1 MEAQINAWKT
11 RYILITIIVTVKERL
26 NKRACNVYSQ
36 SDGENEC
43 LIDEVPIVWRRV
55 QNTVLEGS
63 QWRNSFN
70 RKLQPLAG
78 IARKFSRAF
87 NPKRKF
93 YLGGESQPQGK
104 TSLRQKSHEM
114 SLVTRK
120 FSMFRVLLIRTKF
133 NRGNKSQLRGKSVPQ
148 LMKVTAAGHSVGIAR
163 NF

>member
-11 RYILITIIVTVKERL
+11 RYILITIVVTVKERL

-70 RKLQPLAG
+70 RKLQPLVS

-93 YLGGESQPQGK
+93 YLGGESQSQGK
-104 TSLRQKSHEM
+104 TSLRQKSQ
-114 SLVTRK
+114 SLVARK

-133 NRGNKSQLRGKSVPQ
+133 NPGNKSQLRGKSVSQ
-148 LMKVTAAGHSVGIAR
+148 LMKVTAGHSVGIAR